1 MARNVRRR
9 DGKGFEREINTL
21 TKLRTSIVLDD
32 RITADDNS
40 RLLAEIDALIVSL
53 TRLIRG
59 GLDQEEQVKVSASRP
74 KK

>member
-40 RLLAEIDALIVSL
+40 RLLAEIDALIISL

-59 GLDQEEQVKVSASRP
+59 GLDQVEQLKVSASRP